1 MASFIFPKKLSEVDK
16 FAKMLADENGG
27 TLSDLGSQWQVKA
40 SPRIVV
46 KRSTFDEAFSGRP
59 IWDTDALWRGLILSR
74 DGRLTKTADD
84 EIVLEDV

>member
-1 MASFIFPKKLSEVDK
+1 MASFIFAKKLSELDR
-16 FAKMLADENGG
+16 FAKMLADENTG

-46 KRSTFDEAFSGRP
+46 KRSTFDKAFGTLP
-59 IWDTDALWRGLILSR
+59 VWDTDALWRGLILSR
-74 DGRLTKTADD
+74 EGRLTKTGDD

>member
-1 MASFIFPKKLSEVDK
+1 MASLIFPKKLSEVDS
-16 FAKMLADENGG
+16 FAKILADENKG

-46 KRSTFDEAFSGRP
+46 KRSTFDKVFGRLP
-59 IWDTDALWRGLILSR
+59 IWDADALWRGLILSR
-74 DGRLTKTADD
+74 DGQLTKTGDD